1 MGRFPMQKN
10 LHACVDEA
18 ICEVEQRLLEKGRE
32 SRAFGRDPLHALQ
45 LRADPP
51 ELEDNPAMA
60 AGVTTKLWSITDM
73 VRIIEEREDLK
84 SGALLVGT

>member
-1 MGRFPMQKN
+1 MQKN

-45 LRADPP
+45 LRAYPSELAGDPG
-51 ELEDNPAMA
+51 DGGWGVRQAMVNYRY
-60 AGVTTKLWSITDM
+60 G
-73 VRIIEEREDLK
+73 
-84 SGALLVGT
+84 